1 MALNEKMPSSF
12 YPPRARWYAKIFYLG
27 HATRHRLALD
37 RLQLPR
43 DITLSGIIGGL
54 LVPGLAVYLRGP
66 RLFGQLALM
75 ASVLLLFGFIVGM
88 GYPLGN
94 YAFGLMISVHV
105 SGFAYYC
112 SPFLREK
119 EFKVRIAFTLLLL
132 VGMGL
137 CLYLPFRN
145 LIQGH
150 WFLPL
155 LRNGHVIIVQ
165 RTVSPATIQRGDWLM
180 YSYPSQSVG
189 DAHEEGRIW
198 LRAGYGW
205 APVLAMAGDRVSFST
220 NSYAVNGV
228 ESPLLPYMPHGGEVV
243 VPEKNWFIWPELA
256 ISGHGNTRDDVI
268 SGVMLKLATVKEDQ
282 FVGKPLKHWFWRK
295 QLLQ

>member
-155 LRNGHVIIVQ
+155 LRNRLPKNLLLHLHN
-165 RTVSPATIQRGDWLM
+165 RNNLL
-180 YSYPSQSVG
+180 SQKL
-189 DAHEEGRIW
+189 
-198 LRAGYGW
+198 LRRYQY
-205 APVLAMAGDRVSFST
+205 R
-220 NSYAVNGV
+220 
-228 ESPLLPYMPHGGEVV
+228 
-243 VPEKNWFIWPELA
+243 
-256 ISGHGNTRDDVI
+256 
-268 SGVMLKLATVKEDQ
+268 GVMRSSRWTECA
-282 FVGKPLKHWFWRK
+282 G
-295 QLLQ
+295 